1 MGGDSHFFISS
12 NFGGIPPEVSGWEKS
27 RFVVIPVP
35 YDHTTTFQSG
45 TRKGPRAILE
55 ASAYVELYDEELRM
69 EPVDAGIHTLD
80 LLDVTV
86 DPEETLYRIQSI
98 VAEVV
103 KADKIPVTL
112 GGEHSITLAPV
123 KALREKYPDLTVLQ
137 FDAHGDLR
145 KEYQGT
151 GLSHACVMRRISDL
165 GLNIVQ
171 VGIRSM
177 SREEAEFLQTA
188 NHISTYYA
196 ADIMGKDDW
205 MEEALS
211 HLSGDIYITIDVD
224 AFDPAYVPATGTPE
238 PGGMDWYQVI
248 RFLHRVAGKCPIV
261 GFDAVELCPIAGQV
275 ASDFLVAK
283 LLYKLMGYT
292 LLPKNR

>member
-12 NFGGIPPEVSGWEKS
+12 NFGGIPPEVSGREKS

-123 KALREKYPDLTVLQ
+123 KALREKYP
-137 FDAHGDLR
+137 
-145 KEYQGT
+145 
-151 GLSHACVMRRISDL
+151 
-165 GLNIVQ
+165 
-171 VGIRSM
+171 
-177 SREEAEFLQTA
+177 
-188 NHISTYYA
+188 
-196 ADIMGKDDW
+196 
-205 MEEALS
+205 
-211 HLSGDIYITIDVD
+211 
-224 AFDPAYVPATGTPE
+224 
-238 PGGMDWYQVI
+238 
-248 RFLHRVAGKCPIV
+248 
-261 GFDAVELCPIAGQV
+261 
-275 ASDFLVAK
+275 
-283 LLYKLMGYT
+283 
-292 LLPKNR
+292 